1 MIISPEHLLLPEWK
15 QIHINR
21 LLKLPPL
28 QREQQLRH
36 IATINILLVAK
47 CLTSIRR
54 PSIEFKE
61 EIKSLAVS
69 QFQELQNKKQSK
81 KKAQQV
87 LLALYELKGYS
98 ELTEIFK
105 NISQPE
111 SIGRS
116 LLVNILKNAA
126 TEFTFK
132 LLDILFENY
141 RSTLNDHTHQLWLWA
156 VEALSDDLH
165 LTKPQKEKILHIYT
179 FFLQKE
185 EYSRSI
191 DLMYRRFPS
200 CNGHFVKIFNIY
212 NQHYLEF
219 NIRQL
224 KIHPDLFLECIHYIY
239 KKKINLSVSLALK
252 LIKAAPNIGNILKL
266 IEIAWNKKVKDGYSN
281 LHVEYLYNALLSK
294 INDFGM
300 CNDILNEMLIFGL
313 APSQITYFILLEK
326 AKTFE
331 LAFGIFEEMKSKGL
345 TPNEISYSTLIN
357 KAKTFEQAF
366 GIFEEM
372 KSKGLIPN
380 VITFNTLLKKA
391 TETGKPLRII
401 LDILEEMI
409 AYQIAPNVESS
420 KPYTLFAISAKLKK
434 SRQPFKAWAMHQETK
449 LAQLP
454 PHIRNAWQMLFDAF
468 N

>member
-61 EIKSLAVS
+61 EIKALAVS
-69 QFQELQNKKQSK
+69 QFQTLQDKDRSK
-81 KKAQQV
+81 RA
-87 LLALYELKGYS
+87 LLALYELKGYP

-111 SIGRS
+111 PIHRS
-116 LLVNILKNAA
+116 LLINILQNAT

-141 RSTLNDHTHQLWLWA
+141 HLTLSESAHQLWQWA
-156 VEALSDDLH
+156 VEALPDDLPTYSQIH
-165 LTKPQKEKILHIYT
+165 RLLEIYIFFAQQEIYSDTLNLFYEKFQDCQSKFIAVLEQPSFERKLRKFYLRYAKRDRNQLNFCYEKLKEKQLFDIRAITKLVNYSST
-179 FFLQKE
+179 FEQAFGIFEDMKSKGVALDQIS
-185 EYSRSI
+185 YSTLI
-191 DLMYRRFPS
+191 NKAKTFDLAFE
-200 CNGHFVKIFNIY
+200 IFQEMKSKGLTPNEISY
-212 NQHYLEF
+212 NTL
-219 NIRQL
+219 
-224 KIHPDLFLECIHYIY
+224 
-239 KKKINLSVSLALK
+239 IN
-252 LIKAAPNIGNILKL
+252 
-266 IEIAWNKKVKDGYSN
+266 
-281 LHVEYLYNALLSK
+281 
-294 INDFGM
+294 
-300 CNDILNEMLIFGL
+300 
-313 APSQITYFILLEK
+313 K

-366 GIFEEM
+366 GIFEDM
-372 KSKGLIPN
+372 KSKGLILD

-420 KPYTLFAISAKLKK
+420 KPYTLFAISAKLRLGIN
-434 SRQPFKAWAMHQETK
+434 RQPFKAWAMHQETK

-454 PHIRNAWQMLFDAF
+454 PHIRNAWQILFDAF